1 MIPDKMNLINQS
13 QDIFAGQ
20 HLPFPE
26 FLTGSATSVQLWQGM
41 IDIDSAQ
48 SISPSISVE
57 LTTSHGIS
65 LVLPSPDLPASA
77 LTAAGG
83 SEHLN
88 STTDM

>member
-1 MIPDKMNLINQS
+1 MIPDRLDLISQS
-13 QDIFAGQ
+13 HDIFAGQ

-26 FLTGSATSVQLWQGM
+26 FLTGSAISVQPQQGM
-41 IDIDSAQ
+41 INVDSAQ
-48 SISPSISVE
+48 SISPSIPVE
-57 LTTSHGIS
+57 LTTSHGTS

-77 LTAAGG
+77 LTSAGE